1 LIATTAAAAIGACA
15 VADFVG
21 WTATRRQVTGGYLI
35 NVFAVT
41 DVQTDTFNSVFGGTE
56 GFPTAGL
63 IATNA
68 AGGFRQG
75 AGAQAVFAPVGA
87 QNWTTLDSFLTV
99 GSGFNTTTNAWLG
112 NSATQGDPPWNVT
125 YFDTELGENVKA
137 NSFNTPSHQSG
148 FTNPWTNAIP
158 PTGGWWGGSI
168 QHSARS
174 LSSLSGIRLPY
185 RRVGG
190 VNYGASSAAAATA
203 PFGCL
208 VAQLY
213 VAEWGLTPGGS
224 RHIDWK
230 RGAYVRRANGT
241 ISSATFEFRI
251 GEVCIGDL
259 NVDRFVNG
267 ADLGVLLNDWGPCV
281 ANCQPDLNSDGV
293 VDGSDLGV
301 LLSAWG
307 PCPG

>member
-1 LIATTAAAAIGACA
+1 LIATTATAAIGACA

-21 WTATRRQVTGGYLI
+21 WTATRRQVAGGYLI

-41 DVQTDTFNSVFGGTE
+41 DVQTNTFNAVLGGSVGL
-56 GFPTAGL
+56 PTAGF
-63 IATNA
+63 IATNS
-68 AGGFRQG
+68 AGGFKQG
-75 AGAQAVFAPVGA
+75 AGAQAVFAPSGS

-99 GSGFNTTTNAWLG
+99 GGSFLTSTSAWLG
-112 NSATQGDPPWNVT
+112 NSVTTGDPSWNVT
-125 YFDTELGENVKA
+125 YVDTDTGEATEVHA
-137 NSFNTPSHQSG
+137 FNTASDESG
-148 FTNPWTNAIP
+148 FTNPWMNAIP

-168 QHSARS
+168 QISARS

-230 RGAYVRRANGT
+230 RGATVRRANGT
-241 ISSATFEFRI
+241 ASSATFEFRI

-259 NVDRFVNG
+259 NDDRFVNG
-267 ADLGVLLNDWGPCV
+267 ADLGVLLNAWGPCV

-301 LLSAWG
+301 LLSAWA
-307 PCPG
+307 PCPD